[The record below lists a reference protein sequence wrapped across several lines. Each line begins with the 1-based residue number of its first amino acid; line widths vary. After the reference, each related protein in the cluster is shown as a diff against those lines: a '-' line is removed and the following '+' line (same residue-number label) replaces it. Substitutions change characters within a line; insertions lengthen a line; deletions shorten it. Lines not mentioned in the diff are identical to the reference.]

1 MPSVE
6 RTTLISVGD
15 PMIPTGEEKEPF
27 CFPSAQG
34 FAQVFVQNSWSPSL
48 CLFRMDFHSGRGGCF
63 EMTSTLHAELHHG
76 RLDHFSL
83 TPDLELDFV
92 RVIEVEE
99 EDALSS
105 LPSPLYCLCL
115 IPVEAGVM

>member
-1 MPSVE
+1 
-6 RTTLISVGD
+6 
-15 PMIPTGEEKEPF
+15 
-27 CFPSAQG
+27 
-34 FAQVFVQNSWSPSL
+34 
-48 CLFRMDFHSGRGGCF
+48 MDFHSGRGGCF